1 MTALRPDFPQILTLS
16 EQLDAMLLGW
26 LERNAQPV
34 QPGAM
39 GTAILTVVGE
49 HLPEVEAFCERW
61 DMRVERLGGGTKWQ
75 SIRVDGPRLPV
86 LGFALITTLY
96 RA

>member
-26 LERNAQPV
+26 LERNAQSVPAEA
-34 QPGAM
+34 QAG
-39 GTAILTVVGE
+39 AILTVVAE
-49 HLPEVEAFCERW
+49 HLPEVETFCARW

-86 LGFALITTLY
+86 LGFAQITSLY